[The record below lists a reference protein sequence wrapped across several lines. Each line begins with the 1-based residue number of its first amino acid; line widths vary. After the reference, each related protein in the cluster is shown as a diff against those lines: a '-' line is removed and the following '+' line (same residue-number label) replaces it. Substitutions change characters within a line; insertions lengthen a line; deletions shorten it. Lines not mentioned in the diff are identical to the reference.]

1 MLLKSNVLKSKNYCT
16 IIERCNQKK
25 VYTLGFQKPQVCT
38 CCTFSLQ
45 SLEIANVT
53 LEIRMLGLMK
63 TMVENPVM
71 NKVTV
76 LAQIGDAENVA
87 TVKMKQLMEKRRE
100 EFTEDEK
107 PLQSNN
113 QFQNR
118 VKRSVLTNFYFCQ
131 V

>member
-1 MLLKSNVLKSKNYCT
+1 M
-16 IIERCNQKK
+16 
-25 VYTLGFQKPQVCT
+25 
-38 CCTFSLQ
+38 
-45 SLEIANVT
+45 EIANVT

-87 TVKMKQLMEKRRE
+87 TVKMKQLMEKRRKA
-100 EFTEDEK
+100 FTEDEK

-118 VKRSVLTNFYFCQ
+118 VNRSVLTNFHFCR